1 MAKRE
6 APPTEAT
13 ALEALLRGD
22 GILDK
27 RNNNSKEEETLL
39 EIQVTHRQ
47 SFLIPIHYTTSK
59 VVGLLFFTHYTTV
72 YSYQCQFQSKHYR
85 TWIADRS
92 RYFTC

>member
-47 SFLIPIHYTTSK
+47 SVQMPSIHYTTSN
-59 VVGLLFFTHYTTV
+59 VIGLLFFTHYTTGYCIV
-72 YSYQCQFQSKHYR
+72 TNVSSSQTLQDL
-85 TWIADRS
+85 DR
-92 RYFTC
+92 